1 MSSIPDFIDVK
12 AMIMEDSQKRN
23 FKRWDI
29 LNTSVW
35 PNVVV
40 KGTYAGEVEYLKDY
54 YTKRF
59 RWLDGKFNVG
69 NGEIFK

>member
-1 MSSIPDFIDVK
+1 
-12 AMIMEDSQKRN
+12 MEDAQKSN
-23 FKRWDI
+23 FRKWNI

-40 KGTYAGEVEYLKDY
+40 KGSYAGEVDYLKDY

-59 RWLDGKFNVG
+59 NWLDGKFNVADG
-69 NGEIFK
+69 AVFQ